1 MKLELISNNT
11 AIRIT
16 STLFAS
22 NNTKTY
28 TISINDTTPVTVINA
43 NIINNSYYDYTI
55 TLAEGVHSVVLK
67 QTVTATNVITIDK
80 GCIFKNIETGCKVA
94 KQLASEYNQQLAT
107 TYFVLVT
114 AADKCVDCEDLKVL
128 YNSMDYGDCEFC

>member
-1 MKLELISNNT
+1 MKLELITNNT

-16 STLFAS
+16 STLFNPISGVYTVSVNDAAAVIITVT
-22 NNTKTY
+22 NT
-28 TISINDTTPVTVINA
+28 
-43 NIINNSYYDYTI
+43 SYYDYTI

-67 QTVTATNVITIDK
+67 RVLNSVTTLDK

-94 KQLASEYNQQLAT
+94 KQLASGYNQQLAT

>member
-1 MKLELISNNT
+1 MKLEIVNNST
-11 AIRIT
+11 QLRIT
-16 STLFAS
+16 STLFGTT
-22 NNTKTY
+22 NGKIYNITV
-28 TISINDTTPVTVINA
+28 NDSTPVTVVNNNVNA
-43 NIINNSYYDYTI
+43 GSYYDYTI

-67 QTVTATNVITIDK
+67 QTVTATSVITLDK
-80 GCIFKNIETGCKVA
+80 GCIFKNEETGCKVA

-114 AADKCVDCEDLKVL
+114 AADKCVDCDDLKVL

>member
-16 STLFAS
+16 STLFA
-22 NNTKTY
+22 NTTGKTY
-28 TISINDTTPVTVINA
+28 TISINDTTPVAVVVGSVI
-43 NIINNSYYDYTI
+43 NSYYDYTI

-67 QTVTATNVITIDK
+67 QTATSVITIDK
-80 GCIFKNIETGCKVA
+80 GCLFKNEETGCKVA
-94 KQLASEYNQQLAT
+94 KQLASNYNQQLAT

-114 AADKCVDCEDLKVL
+114 AVDKCVDCEDLKVL

>member
-1 MKLELISNNT
+1 MKLEIVNNST
-11 AIRIT
+11 QLRIT

-22 NNTKTY
+22 TTGKTY
-28 TISINDTTPVTVINA
+28 TITINDSTPVTVVNGSVT
-43 NIINNSYYDYTI
+43 NSYYDYTI

-67 QTVTATNVITIDK
+67 QTVTATSVITIDK
-80 GCIFKNIETGCKVA
+80 GCIFKNEETGCKVA

-114 AADKCVDCEDLKVL
+114 AADKCVDCDDLKVL

>member
-16 STLFAS
+16 STLFNPIS
-22 NNTKTY
+22 GVY
-28 TISINDTTPVTVINA
+28 TISVNDAAPVTIVNNSINA
-43 NIINNSYYDYTI
+43 GSYYDYTI

-67 QTVTATNVITIDK
+67 RVLSNVTTIDK
-80 GCIFKNIETGCKVA
+80 GCIFKNIETGCKVS

>member
-11 AIRIT
+11 ALRIT

-22 NNTKTY
+22 TTGKTY
-28 TISINDTTPVTVINA
+28 TISINDTTPVAVVNA
-43 NIINNSYYDYTI
+43 SVNASSYYDYNI

-67 QTVTATNVITIDK
+67 QTVTATSVITIDK
-80 GCIFKNIETGCKVA
+80 GCLFKNEETGCKVA

>member
-28 TISINDTTPVTVINA
+28 TITVNDGTPVAVVNNNVNA
-43 NIINNSYYDYTI
+43 GSYYDYTI

-67 QTVTATNVITIDK
+67 QTVTATSVITIDK
-80 GCIFKNIETGCKVA
+80 GCIFKNEETGCKVA
-94 KQLASEYNQQLAT
+94 KQLALEYNQQLAT

-114 AADKCVDCEDLKVL
+114 AADKCVDCDDLKVL

>member
-22 NNTKTY
+22 TTGKTY
-28 TISINDTTPVTVINA
+28 TITVNDGTPVNVVNNSIV
-43 NIINNSYYDYTI
+43 NNSYYDYNI

-67 QTVTATNVITIDK
+67 QTVTATSVITLDK

-94 KQLASEYNQQLAT
+94 KQLASGYNQQLAT

-114 AADKCVDCEDLKVL
+114 AADKCVDCDDLKVL

>member
-1 MKLELISNNT
+1 MKLELVSNNT
-11 AIRIT
+11 ALRIT
-16 STLFAS
+16 STLFNPVS
-22 NNTKTY
+22 GVY
-28 TISINDTTPVTVINA
+28 TISVNDVAPVAVVNGSIT
-43 NIINNSYYDYTI
+43 NSYYDYTI

-67 QTVTATNVITIDK
+67 RVLNSVTTLDK
-80 GCIFKNIETGCKVA
+80 GCLFKNEETGCKVA
-94 KQLASEYNQQLAT
+94 KQLASNYNQQLAT

>member
-1 MKLELISNNT
+1 MKLEIITNNT
-11 AIRIT
+11 QLRIT

-28 TISINDTTPVTVINA
+28 TITVNDTTPVVVVNA
-43 NIINNSYYDYTI
+43 NIINNSYYDYNI

-67 QTVTATNVITIDK
+67 QTVIATSAITIDK
-80 GCIFKNIETGCKVA
+80 GCIFKNEETGCKVA

>member
-16 STLFAS
+16 STLFTS

-28 TISINDTTPVTVINA
+28 TISVNDGTPVTVINA
-43 NIINNSYYDYTI
+43 NIINNSYYDYNI

-67 QTVTATNVITIDK
+67 QTVTATSVITIDK
-80 GCIFKNIETGCKVA
+80 GCLFKNIETGCKVA

>member
-1 MKLELISNNT
+1 MKLEIITNNT
-11 AIRIT
+11 ELRIT
-16 STLFAS
+16 STLFA
-22 NNTKTY
+22 TIDGTY
-28 TISINDTTPVTVINA
+28 TLSINDTTPVGITVTVNP
-43 NIINNSYYDYTI
+43 YVHTV
-55 TLAEGVHSVVLK
+55 TLAEGVHSVVVK
-67 QTVTATNVITIDK
+67 QVDSGVTKLDK
-80 GCIFKNIETGCKVA
+80 GCIFKNEETGCKVA

>member
-16 STLFAS
+16 STLFNPIS
-22 NNTKTY
+22 GVY
-28 TISINDTTPVTVINA
+28 TISVNDAAPVTIVNNNINA
-43 NIINNSYYDYTI
+43 SSYYDYTI

-67 QTVTATNVITIDK
+67 RVLNNVTTIDK

>member
-1 MKLELISNNT
+1 MKLELVSNNT
-11 AIRIT
+11 ALRIT
-16 STLFAS
+16 STLFNPVS
-22 NNTKTY
+22 GVY
-28 TISINDTTPVTVINA
+28 TISVNDAAPVAVVNGSIT
-43 NIINNSYYDYTI
+43 NSYYDYTI

-67 QTVTATNVITIDK
+67 QTVTATSVITIDK
-80 GCIFKNIETGCKVA
+80 GCLFKNEETGCKVA
-94 KQLASEYNQQLAT
+94 KQLASNYNQQLAT

>member
-16 STLFAS
+16 STLFNPIS
-22 NNTKTY
+22 GVY
-28 TISINDTTPVTVINA
+28 TISVNDAAPVTIVNNNINA
-43 NIINNSYYDYTI
+43 GSYYDYTI

-67 QTVTATNVITIDK
+67 RVLSNVTTIDK